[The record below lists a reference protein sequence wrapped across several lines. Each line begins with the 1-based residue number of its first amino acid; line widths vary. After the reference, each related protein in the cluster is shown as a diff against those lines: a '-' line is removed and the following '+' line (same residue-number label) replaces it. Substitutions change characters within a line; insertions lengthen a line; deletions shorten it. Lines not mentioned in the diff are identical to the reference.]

1 MSSKETPRR
10 AVIVA
15 GEASGDA
22 HGAKV
27 ALKLLEKD
35 PDMEMFGMGGQ
46 NMRAAGVKLAVD
58 STNLAVIGF
67 TAVLGKLPVYF
78 KALKT
83 LKKLLRQTKPSVV
96 ILIDFPDFNMLLA
109 KYAKKLNI
117 PVLYYVSPQIWAWR
131 QGRVKKIVRYVS
143 HMAVILPFEEQF
155 YQSYNMPVTY
165 VGHPLLD
172 RKFPTVEDVLAR
184 TMPQNPV
191 VGILPGSRNGEVGR
205 LLDTML
211 KSAAL
216 IHKQNPQVRFLLSK
230 APWVAGDVF
239 DGIVAQNGDVK
250 VEVCDFALD
259 VFKRADV
266 LIAASGT
273 VTLEAGLH
281 GLPMC
286 IIYKVSLVNYFLG
299 RLLIKVKHIG
309 LVNLVAGEGVMPE
322 LIQKQATPGDIAAEV
337 LDIINN
343 KERYGYIKTMLAKV
357 KQTLAVEGGAAEKV
371 ADIAFKLMQQHK

>member
-1 MSSKETPRR
+1 MSSSNKPRR
-10 AVIVA
+10 VVIIA

-27 ALKLLEKD
+27 AKELLAKE
-35 PDMEMFGMGGQ
+35 PNLELYGMGSDH
-46 NMRAAGVKLAVD
+46 MHEAGVKLAVD
-58 STNLAVIGF
+58 CKDMAVIGF

-78 KALKT
+78 KALKAAKKMLRL
-83 LKKLLRQTKPSVV
+83 LKPDLV

-155 YQSYNMPVTY
+155 YQKYHMPVTY

-172 RKFPTVEDVLAR
+172 RAFPSVEETLAR
-184 TMPQNPV
+184 TMPAHPV
-191 VGILPGSRNGEVGR
+191 VGILPGSRNGEIKR
-205 LLDTML
+205 LLDIML
-211 KSAAL
+211 QSAAE
-216 IHKQNPQVRFLLSK
+216 IHKQDPEIKFLLSK
-230 APWVAGDVF
+230 APSVNSDFF
-239 DGIVAQNGDVK
+239 DDIVKQNCN
-250 VEVCDFALD
+250 VEVEIATSILD
-259 VFKRADV
+259 IFKRADI

-286 IIYKVSLVNYFLG
+286 IIYKVSLLNYILG
-299 RLLIKVKHIG
+299 RLLLKVKCIG
-309 LVNLVAGEGVMPE
+309 LINLVAGEAVMPE
-322 LIQKQATPGDIAAEV
+322 LIQKEAEPPEIAAQIM
-337 LDIINN
+337 DIVNRP
-343 KERYGYIKTMLAKV
+343 ERYEYIKNMLAKV
-357 KQTLAVEGGAAEKV
+357 KRILGQGGGTAQKV
-371 ADIAFKLMQQHK
+371 TQIAFKIMK